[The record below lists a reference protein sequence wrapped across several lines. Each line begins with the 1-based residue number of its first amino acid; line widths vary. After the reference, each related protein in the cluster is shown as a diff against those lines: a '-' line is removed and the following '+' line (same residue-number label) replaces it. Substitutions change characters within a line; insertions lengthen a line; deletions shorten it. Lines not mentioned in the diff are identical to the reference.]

1 MVAQMILVHL
11 VQVRILVGLFCD
23 GAGDFVPCSSSL
35 LGRVRGYAP
44 CAPPPAKRKIPPRRR
59 KTTTVVCLAGEG
71 IACRFAPAGGGSG
84 DCVSLRS
91 RRGIACRFAPAGGLR
106 VASLP
111 QGEGA
116 GIACCFAPAG
126 GGSGDC
132 VSLRSRRGI
141 ACRFAPAGG
150 RERERGRGLLSRRGW
165 PMSYIAPTPLL
176 KIASRNKGMYINGD
190 FIRLPNK
197 INFSFQA
204 FLEYS
209 AASAS

>member
-1 MVAQMILVHL
+1 M
-11 VQVRILVGLFCD
+11 
-23 GAGDFVPCSSSL
+23 
-35 LGRVRGYAP
+35 
-44 CAPPPAKRKIPPRRR
+44 RRR
-59 KTTTVVCLAGEG
+59 GRFCALLVVA
-71 IACRFAPAGGGSG
+71 ARSRTW
-84 DCVSLRS
+84 VRSLRS
-91 RRGIACRFAPAGGLR
+91 SSGKTQNPSAPSQNNHRCLFGGGRGLRVASLPQGGLRVASLPQGGLR

-116 GIACCFAPAG
+116 GIAC
-126 GGSGDC
+126 
-132 VSLRSRRGI
+132 
-141 ACRFAPAGG
+141 RFAPAGG
-150 RERERGRGLLSRRGW
+150 RERERARGLLSRRGW

-176 KIASRNKGMYINGD
+176 KITSRNKGMYINGD